1 LAFACCSCRR
11 PLALAGL
18 ILGIQPPSRHFN
30 CGVSRAAP
38 NHIPHSIQENIPMT
52 SRSLSHRRL
61 AVLTGTVALL
71 AAAGF
76 GANAA
81 TASTEPPADT
91 TAGTEAMGSEAPAE
105 VDRTDWPDTLT
116 LAAVPSE
123 ESTSL
128 EESYATVIQVLE
140 EDLGIEIEFFQ
151 ATDYAGV
158 IEAMIS
164 GDVDIANFGP
174 FSYVIAVANGAE
186 IAPIGAI
193 VDAPDAEPGYQSYG
207 IAGAD
212 NDEINSLE
220 DFAGRNICFVDPGST
235 SGFLYPSAGL
245 LDVGIDP
252 ETDVTPVFAGGHD
265 ASVISV
271 KNGDCDAGFAYDSMV
286 TQQLIDSGDIEEG
299 EIKVVWE
306 SAVIAGSPIAVLTAL
321 PQSLQDEIS
330 RIIIDEVNIDALVE
344 RGVCTDAETCTIND
358 DEDSW
363 GYVVVDDA
371 FYDGVR
377 AVCETTQAEA
387 CGAA

>member
-1 LAFACCSCRR
+1 
-11 PLALAGL
+11 
-18 ILGIQPPSRHFN
+18 
-30 CGVSRAAP
+30 
-38 NHIPHSIQENIPMT
+38 MT

-207 IAGAD
+207 IARAD

-306 SAVIAGSPIAVLTAL
+306 SAVIAGSPIAVLRAL

-363 GYVVVDDA
+363 GYLPVDDA